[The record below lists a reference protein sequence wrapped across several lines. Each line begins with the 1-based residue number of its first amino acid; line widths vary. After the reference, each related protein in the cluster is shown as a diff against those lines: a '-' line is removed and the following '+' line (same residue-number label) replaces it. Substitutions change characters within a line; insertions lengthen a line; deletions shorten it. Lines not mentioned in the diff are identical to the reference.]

1 MGTSLESPL
10 ERTGRKGVSQLSATK
25 STLAVEPLGV
35 LGAVVHG
42 LHLRSSSDRELEEIE
57 ASVYHHQVL
66 FLRDQHLSPD
76 EHRALAARL
85 GVLRVPEPQDILGI
99 TDPLQVIERT
109 GGSPPK
115 TDFWH
120 TDVPNAP
127 VPPMMAILQAVEVPA
142 VGGDTMWATMYGLYE
157 ALSPAM
163 QSFCAALHGVHTSE
177 ASQAYFAKL
186 GQEATAKIAAANPT
200 QYHPIVQEH
209 PETGRKYLYLG
220 ASMSR
225 ISELTSTESDVLLG
239 YLRRGIDDPNLQVR
253 WRWAPGDIAI

>member
-1 MGTSLESPL
+1 
-10 ERTGRKGVSQLSATK
+10 
-25 STLAVEPLGV
+25 V
-35 LGAVVHG
+35 LGAVVRG
-42 LHLRSSSDRELEEIE
+42 LRLGPSSDRELDEIE
-57 ASVYHHQVL
+57 ALVYHHQVL
-66 FLRDQHLSPD
+66 FLPDQHLSRD
-76 EHRALAARL
+76 EHRTLAARL

-109 GGSPPK
+109 EGLPPK

-127 VPPMMAILQAVEVPA
+127 VPPVMAILQAVEVPPA
-142 VGGDTMWATMYGLYE
+142 GGDTMWATMFGLYE

-177 ASQAYFAKL
+177 ASRAYFAKL
-186 GQEATAKIAAANPT
+186 GPKAAAKIAAANPT

-209 PETGRKYLYLG
+209 PRTGRKYLYLG

-225 ISELTSTESDVLLG
+225 ISELTSSESDLLLG
-239 YLRRGIDDPNLQVR
+239 YLRHGIDDPNLQVR
-253 WRWAPGDIAI
+253 WRWAPGDVAIWDERSTVHRGLSDHYASHPDRLLHSVYVYARE